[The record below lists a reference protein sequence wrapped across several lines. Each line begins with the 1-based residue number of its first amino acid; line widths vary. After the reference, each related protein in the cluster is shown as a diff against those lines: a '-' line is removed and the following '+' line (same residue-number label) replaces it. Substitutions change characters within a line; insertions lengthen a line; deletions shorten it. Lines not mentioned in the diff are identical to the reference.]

1 MSAEKQNFFDGLACS
16 WDERFYG
23 DDEVNLRLDA
33 LAVRFDVKPGFRVMD
48 LGCGTGIMSGRL
60 SALAGEEGKVFSCD
74 FSMKMLEMAMGK
86 SLNAVSICSDA
97 HCLPFKDKFFDRVV
111 SFSCFPH
118 FDDKPRVLKEAGRV
132 LKDGGV
138 LVISHLLGSRE
149 LAGVHKRTK
158 DAVSMDRLPSKK
170 TMLMSLVKAGFRV
183 LEFRDEKGFYLL
195 RARKH
200 NGVKSCIH
208 AFS

>member
-1 MSAEKQNFFDGLACS
+1 MSAEKQKFFDGLACN

-23 DDEVNLRLDA
+23 GDEVNLRLDT

-74 FSMKMLEMAMGK
+74 FSMKMLEMAKGK
-86 SLNAVSICSDA
+86 FSNAVPICSDA

-118 FDDKPRVLKEAGRV
+118 FDDKPRVLKEASRV

-170 TMLMSLVKAGFRV
+170 TMLMSLAKTGFKV

-195 RARKH
+195 RARKLE
-200 NGVKSCIH
+200 GTK
-208 AFS
+208 